1 MSVLEI
7 INQTLDEKIKE
18 RDEDLQR
25 SVKAGMPTGMLY
37 SEIDLLEEL
46 KTELSNKLKKYQEN
60 ESIINL
66 DHPDIDIYEF
76 DKWFRDSFVKPLSE
90 ADKKNPLNRYKDKY
104 EVEWWFRIDPDNKQY
119 AVKIELYDWS
129 KHPKDPRLEK
139 MIKDLQ
145 SEGKIK

>member
-37 SEIDLLEEL
+37 SEINLLEEL

-66 DHPDIDIYEF
+66 DHPDIDMYEF
-76 DKWFRDSFVKPLSE
+76 RHWFDKSYFEPLLK
-90 ADKKNPLNRYKDKY
+90 AYQKNPLNRFNDKY
-104 EVEWWFRIDPDNKQY
+104 EVIWDFRADPDNKQY

-129 KHPKDPRLEK
+129 KHPEDPHLEK

-145 SEGKIK
+145 AEGKIK